1 MSQFRLARIS
11 LLLAAIGLN
20 AAPALLTSAHAQA
33 KPAAAPA
40 AEPAKDTVRPEMF
53 KLIDPNVFKE
63 MLAGKKYAEMQERL
77 TQAEAFPNRTP
88 YEDYV
93 LNRMKLALGSSSGND
108 AMAMGAL
115 EAVINSGRLPAN
127 EQADF
132 VQALGNYHY
141 NAKNYP
147 KAIEWMKRYQKES
160 TTPEKVRGPLVRAYY
175 LSGDFASA
183 KNEVLPVIADA
194 EKAGKVPEL
203 EDLRLLGSSAAKL
216 KDDATYIMAMEKLVA
231 HHPNDDFWTDL
242 LSRMQRKSTWNDR
255 FRLDVLR
262 LQDMAMTTLDPLE
275 YAEMAEL
282 ALLAGFP
289 TEAKKAMDEGYAAG
303 VMGKGN
309 NAGPHKALRDKANK
323 QAADDAKNIAS
334 GEASAMKS
342 KDGTG
347 LVNLGYAYVTMDQFD
362 KGISL
367 MEQGIAKGGLKRA
380 DESKLRLA
388 IAYAKAGRKADA
400 IKAFEGLKGN
410 DGLTDL
416 SKYWITYLN
425 AAPRVAAAPA
435 AAAAPAPAAVPA
447 PTK

>member
-33 KPAAAPA
+33 KPAAPA
-40 AEPAKDTVRPEMF
+40 AEPAKETVRPEMF
-53 KLIDPNVFKE
+53 KLIDPAAFKE
-63 MLAGKKYAEMQERL
+63 MLANKKYAEMQERL
-77 TQAEAFPNRTP
+77 TAAEAFPNRTP

-115 EAVINSGRLPAN
+115 ETVINSGRLPAN

-160 TTPEKVRGPLVRAYY
+160 TTPEKVRGSLVRAYY
-175 LSGDFASA
+175 LSGDFANA
-183 KNEVLPVIADA
+183 KSELLPIIADA

-216 KDDATYIMAMEKLVA
+216 KDDPTYILAMEKLVA
-231 HHPNDDFWTDL
+231 HHPSDDFWTDL

-262 LQDMAMTTLDPLE
+262 LQDMAMKTLDPLE
-275 YAEMAEL
+275 YTEMAEL

-323 QAADDAKNIAS
+323 QAADDAKNIAG

-425 AAPRVAAAPA
+425 APAAKAAAPA
-435 AAAAPAPAAVPA
+435 APAATPAPAAA
-447 PTK
+447 K

>member
-1 MSQFRLARIS
+1 MSQLRLARIS

-20 AAPALLTSAHAQA
+20 AMPALVSGAHAQA
-33 KPAAAPA
+33 RPAAPA
-40 AEPAKDTVRPEMF
+40 AEAPKDTVRPEMF
-53 KLIDPNVFKE
+53 KLLDPTVFKE
-63 MLAGKKYAEMQERL
+63 QMAAKNYTELQAKITA
-77 TQAEAFPNRTP
+77 AEAFPNRTP

-108 AMAMGAL
+108 AMAMTSL
-115 EAVINSGRLPAN
+115 EAVIASGRLPAA
-127 EQADF
+127 EQNDF
-132 VQALGNYHY
+132 LQALANYHY

-147 KAIEWMKRYQKES
+147 KAIEVLKRYQKES
-160 TTPEKVRGPLVRAYY
+160 PTPEKVRNALVRSYY
-175 LSGDFASA
+175 LSGDYANA
-183 KNEVLPVIADA
+183 KSELLPVIAAA
-194 EKAGKVPEL
+194 EQAGKAPDL
-203 EDLRLLGSSAAKL
+203 EDLRLLGSSASKL
-216 KDDATYIMAMEKLVA
+216 KDDATYILAMEKLVTY
-231 HHPNDDFWTDL
+231 HPSDDYWVDL
-242 LSRMQRKSTWNDR
+242 LSRMQRKPTWNDR

-262 LQDMAMTTLDPLE
+262 FEDMALKTLEPQE

-309 NAGPHKALRDKANK
+309 NAASHKALRDKANK

-334 GEASAMKS
+334 GEAGAMKS

-362 KGISL
+362 KGIQL

-416 SKYWITYLN
+416 SRYWITYLKG
-425 AAPRVAAAPA
+425 PVGGAPA
-435 AAAAPAPAAVPA
+435 PTPAPAAAPAPAPVAG
-447 PTK
+447 K

>member
-33 KPAAAPA
+33 KPAAPA
-40 AEPAKDTVRPEMF
+40 AEPAKETVRPEMF
-53 KLIDPNVFKE
+53 KLIDPAQFKE
-63 MLAGKKYAEMQERL
+63 MLANKKYAEMQERL
-77 TQAEAFPNRTP
+77 TAAEAFPNRTP

-115 EAVINSGRLPAN
+115 EAVINSGRLPAS

-160 TTPEKVRGPLVRAYY
+160 TSPEKVRGSLVRAYY
-175 LSGDFASA
+175 LSGDFANA
-183 KNEVLPVIADA
+183 KNEVLPIIADA

-275 YAEMAEL
+275 YTEMAEL

-323 QAADDAKNIAS
+323 QAADDAKNIAG

-388 IAYAKAGRKADA
+388 IAYAKAGRKPDA
-400 IKAFEGLKGN
+400 IKTFEGLKGN

-425 AAPRVAAAPA
+425 APAAKAAAPA
-435 AAAAPAPAAVPA
+435 APAVTPAPAAA
-447 PTK
+447 K